1 MVSTVLGTDN
11 RMEQNIKTPN
21 FLAFKG
27 KRYFGRKKALNPV
40 AFVQIIL

>member
-1 MVSTVLGTDN
+1 MMSTVLGTDN

-27 KRYFGRKKALNPV
+27 NRYFGRKKNS
-40 AFVQIIL
+40 